1 MSNLRSDS
9 GDRAYAPAAPAAA
22 APVASTL
29 LQLWQDGRRLDALS
43 ADLRPRTLSEGY
55 DIQDAFVAMTG
66 DAVAGWKLGVG
77 SPAAMRKAA
86 TERALIGRLL
96 CSRCTVVDS
105 CAPPPIVEIVTIAAP
120 RPVTVEFEIA
130 FVLGRDVKPGDAPRD
145 LMDTVAAVHVG
156 IELVLSRFVDRRTVG
171 QPSFAAD
178 NVGFEAYLCGAQID
192 RHRIAEVVASV
203 EVQLDGVCAA
213 RGLYGDEAVD
223 PLTAL
228 GHLFDHASER
238 GITLHRGDIVTTGAA
253 ASPFDVFS
261 DEFEISVH
269 YLDTGFS
276 ARVKSI

>member
-9 GDRAYAPAAPAAA
+9 GDRAYAPAAP

-43 ADLRPRTLSEGY
+43 TDLRPRTLSEGY

-77 SPAAMRKAA
+77 SPAAMRKAG

-96 CSRCTVVDS
+96 CSRCTMLDFS
-105 CAPPPIVEIVTIAAP
+105 APAPIVTIAAA

-192 RHRIAEVVASV
+192 PHRIAEVVASV

-228 GHLFDHASER
+228 GHLLDHARER

-261 DEFEISVH
+261 DEFEISAH

>member
-9 GDRAYAPAAPAAA
+9 GDRAHAPAAPATRASA
-22 APVASTL
+22 ASTL
-29 LQLWQDGRRLDALS
+29 LQLWQDGRRLDAFS

-55 DIQDAFVAMTG
+55 DVQDAFIAMTG

-77 SPAAMRKAA
+77 SPAAMRKAG

-96 CSRCTVVDS
+96 GSRCTTVDFS
-105 CAPPPIVEIVTIAAP
+105 APAPIVTIAAA
-120 RPVTVEFEIA
+120 RAVTVEFEIA
-130 FVLGRDVKPGDAPRD
+130 LVLGCDVKPGDAPGN
-145 LMDTVAAVHVG
+145 LMDTVAAAHVG

-192 RHRIAEVVASV
+192 PHRIAEVVASV

-228 GHLFDHASER
+228 GHLFDHARER
-238 GITLHRGDIVTTGAA
+238 GITLRRGDIVTTGAA
-253 ASPFDVFS
+253 ASPFDVFA
-261 DEFEISVH
+261 DEFEISAH
-269 YLDTGFS
+269 YLGTGFS

>member
-9 GDRAYAPAAPAAA
+9 GDRAYAPAAPASA
-22 APVASTL
+22 ASTL
-29 LQLWQDGRRLDALS
+29 LQRWQDGRRLDALS
-43 ADLRPRTLSEGY
+43 ADLRPRSLSEGY
-55 DIQDAFVAMTG
+55 DVQDAFVAMTG

-77 SPAAMRKAA
+77 SPAAMRKAG

-96 CSRCTVVDS
+96 CSRCTMVDFS
-105 CAPPPIVEIVTIAAP
+105 VPAPIVTIAAA

-130 FVLGRDVKPGDAPRD
+130 FVLGRDVSPGDAPRD
-145 LMDTVAAVHVG
+145 LMDAVAAVHVG
-156 IELVLSRFVDRRTVG
+156 IELVLSRFVDRRIVG

-178 NVGFEAYLCGAQID
+178 NVGFEAYLCGGQID
-192 RHRIAEVVASV
+192 PHRIAEVVASV

-213 RGLYGDEAVD
+213 RGLYGDDAVD

-228 GHLFDHASER
+228 GHLFDHARER

-253 ASPFDVFS
+253 ASPFDVLAN
-261 DEFEISVH
+261 EFEISAH

-276 ARVKSI
+276 VRVKSI